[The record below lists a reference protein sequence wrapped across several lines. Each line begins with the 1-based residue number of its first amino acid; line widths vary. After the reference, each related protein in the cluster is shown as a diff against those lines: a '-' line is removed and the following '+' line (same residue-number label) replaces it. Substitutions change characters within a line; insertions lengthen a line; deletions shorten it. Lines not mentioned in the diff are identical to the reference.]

1 MDMSL
6 DEHDARR
13 LAARILME
21 PGWQAKVTSRDGPA
35 TRPAGGYAVKAWQA
49 TDGEECAATYTSA
62 FGWHYARRKLAASM
76 RKVKALRLLTAYNTK
91 HRG

>member
-21 PGWQAKVTSRDGPA
+21 PGWQAKLTSRDGPA
-35 TRPAGGYAVKAWQA
+35 TRPAGGYVW
-49 TDGEECAATYTSA
+49 DSGTSL
-62 FGWHYARRKLAASM
+62 WYRLA
-76 RKVKALRLLTAYNTK
+76 
-91 HRG
+91 